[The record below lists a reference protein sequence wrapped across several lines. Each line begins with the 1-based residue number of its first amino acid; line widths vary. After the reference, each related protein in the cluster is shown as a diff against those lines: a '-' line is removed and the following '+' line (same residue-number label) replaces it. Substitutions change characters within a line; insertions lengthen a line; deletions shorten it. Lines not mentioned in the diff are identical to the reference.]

1 MYALYVQMTE
11 IETSALTG
19 ISDVKKQQLEN

>member
-1 MYALYVQMTE
+1 MYALFGQITD

-19 ISDVKKQQLEN
+19 VSDVKKQQLEN